1 VQRLLSLHVFGVYTQ
16 APVDVLQE
24 SVVQRLL
31 SLHVFGVY
39 TQPVDVLQESVVQRL
54 LSLQVIAV
62 YTQVL
67 PCPAGQE
74 FVVQA
79 L

>member
-1 VQRLLSLHVFGVYTQ
+1 MLQESVVQRLLSLHVFGVYTQ

-31 SLHVFGVY
+31 SL
-39 TQPVDVLQESVVQRL
+39 
-54 LSLQVIAV
+54 QVIEV

-67 PCPAGQE
+67 FGPIGQV